1 MLRLTILERGRIE
14 RVADLEPSATKD
26 QFGTPDRLRVPAVL
40 FDRLLKA
47 EGARED
53 RGEKPIFTWGR
64 NRATVG
70 PWVGVL
76 QVPGLQLELLP
87 KIELPPKA
95 APLQKGWE
103 SSNTDSLQGEE
114 APAATIGRLN
124 LLHMLD
130 VAGLTSFRSRGKANL
145 RTRRGTVNDQLL
157 AQFLARLT
165 EELRRGYDHN
175 YLNEEDNLLTK
186 RGRLLI
192 SKQVARNSAQQ
203 HRFFCRFD
211 ALGEQTQINRVL
223 RTACDRLAR
232 WNLPLTLQRD
242 VIEALAIL
250 DGVEPI
256 ADVSAI
262 SEFTFTRQN
271 DRFQDIYDFALL
283 ILNDQT
289 PDPRAGNNQTF
300 SLLFDMDKVFE
311 GFIAQFIKRY
321 VQQRIPGLT
330 LHAQAKGKLR
340 YLFDPTEKS
349 GSRGALELKPDLLF
363 ECRTGNETRLLVGD
377 TKWKVLDPK
386 AGGKP
391 SRDDFYQLYAY
402 VRRFGCDSAFL
413 LYPRA
418 SEVAPHEFHALDAG
432 ANSVGQVGTRF
443 VNLSV
448 DLNSSTGRNL
458 LADELEAILRGAL
471 AVAER
476 PPAAV
481 EAAQ

>member
-1 MLRLTILERGRIE
+1 MLRLTVLERGRIE
-14 RVADLEPSATKD
+14 RVADLQANAPWD

-47 EGARED
+47 EGAHEN

-95 APLQKGWE
+95 ARLQTGWE
-103 SSNTDSLQGEE
+103 SSNTDSLQSDET
-114 APAATIGRLN
+114 PAATIGRLN

-145 RTRRGTVNDQLL
+145 HTRRGTVNDHLL
-157 AQFLARLT
+157 AQFLARLI
-165 EELRRGYDHN
+165 EELRRGYDRN

-192 SKQVARNSAQQ
+192 NKQVTRNSAQQ
-203 HRFFCRFD
+203 HRFFCQFD

-232 WNLPLTLQRD
+232 WNLPLPLQRD
-242 VIEALAIL
+242 VVEALAIM

-256 ADVSAI
+256 ADVWAI
-262 SEFTFTRQN
+262 AELTFTRQN
-271 DRFQDIYDFALL
+271 ERFQDIYDFALL

-340 YLFDPTEKS
+340 YLFDPTEKL
-349 GSRGALELKPDLLF
+349 GNRGALKLKPDLLF
-363 ECRTGNETRLLVGD
+363 EYQTDNATRLLVGD

-386 AGGKP
+386 SGGKP

-413 LYPRA
+413 LYPRVPEA
-418 SEVAPHEFHALDAG
+418 APHEFHALDHLG
-432 ANSVGQVGTRF
+432 DKVGQVGTRF

-448 DLNSSTGRNL
+448 DLNTPTGRDL
-458 LADELEAILRGAL
+458 LASELEAILRDAL
-471 AVAER
+471 AAR
-476 PPAAV
+476 
-481 EAAQ
+481 